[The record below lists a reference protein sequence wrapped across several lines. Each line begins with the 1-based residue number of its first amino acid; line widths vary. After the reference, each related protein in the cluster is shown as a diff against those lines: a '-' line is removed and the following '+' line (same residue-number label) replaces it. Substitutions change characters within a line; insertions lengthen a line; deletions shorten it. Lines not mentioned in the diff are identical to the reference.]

1 MNADSVSRNV
11 VSFVS
16 FSQPESFSFPIPPVP
31 FPKFVTSKKKSGV
44 KAAFVYELFKWMCG
58 GGGSLYKNAAS
69 ESRLTRRICPIHFR
83 DHGIEETITTQ
94 NENGIIMTMGDR
106 EKAKFMAFSSHR
118 PSGEQQIDGNK
129 HCEKQKGENFKWNPP
144 TPFRAFGTQEK

>member
-1 MNADSVSRNV
+1 M
-11 VSFVS
+11 
-16 FSQPESFSFPIPPVP
+16 
-31 FPKFVTSKKKSGV
+31 
-44 KAAFVYELFKWMCG
+44 YELFKWMCG

-83 DHGIEETITTQ
+83 DHGIEETIATQ

-118 PSGEQQIDGNK
+118 PSGEQQSDGNK
-129 HCEKQKGENFKWNPP
+129 HCEKQKGEKFETDPADTFSRIWRTKNRILFFELIEFSDRRKGHFRRGEIKWD
-144 TPFRAFGTQEK
+144 FGGNGHMCARQATN